1 MTAPPAE
8 IPGLVSLVGVD
19 PALARLLQSRLCPML
34 TVKTLDD
41 QNSLFLHMEG
51 GGLPVDAVVLG
62 MALEEPVR
70 VAQHIHVHDKHI
82 PILILSRPADC
93 DQLKRT
99 LMFSPFL
106 GNEVTPWS
114 TDEPDGLPATLR
126 QAAERRRLR
135 VRNQNVLS
143 SAHIR
148 LEKLPLLQPDASHYL
163 DQLLDHA
170 PIGVVTV
177 DPAGAILTLNRQAQD
192 TLRVAERGALGR
204 LLGDLFPLAE
214 RQRLYALLS
223 RCTSHGPRPAPE
235 VFEFHSADG
244 TPRFVETGCTPLT
257 YRTGQR
263 GIMLIMQ
270 DVTDRI
276 RAERERCRA
285 EEDLRLHATVLRAFH
300 EISSDRS
307 LTLEEKLNH
316 LLKLGCEQFGLPI
329 GILSQVN
336 GDMIRVLDS
345 VGGKGRFPVGGTREL
360 GQTYCGGTV
369 HSSEPVAL
377 EHAAASEWRDHPSY
391 TRGGLEAYIGVRV
404 QVENDLY
411 GTLCFASP
419 SPRPRPFSSADREIL
434 KLMSQWVG
442 SELRRERADAHM
454 RKLSGALE
462 QAVDAVIITDR
473 ERFIEYVNPAFE
485 TLTGYRKEEA
495 IGKKTY
501 FLRSGLHDDRFY
513 RELWQ
518 VIGTGGVYRGVL
530 VNRKKDGSL
539 YHEMKTISP
548 LKDDQGRVTHYI
560 STGHDI
566 TERVRAEE
574 RDRLH
579 RAELAHVARLSTLGE
594 MASGLAHEL
603 NQPLCAITTY
613 AQTALRVLTDPDGS
627 AERAR
632 YGLEQVVR
640 QAELAGGIFRR
651 LRHFARKGDMNRRR
665 VCLKEVIQEVAGF
678 IQADAR
684 QSGVR
689 VELAVARNL
698 PRVLADPIQI
708 EQVLLN
714 LARNAM
720 DAMAGVEKPRRQL
733 LIKARRQGRRGVRM
747 EIHDCGRGCPQEVA
761 DRLFE
766 PFFTT
771 KPDGL
776 GVGLGISQS
785 IIEAHNGRLWL
796 DDNSDQ
802 GATFCFTLPG
812 DEDQAHATSSCD

>member
-204 LLGDLFPLAE
+204 LLGDLFPIAE

-235 VFEFHSADG
+235 VFEFRSADG

-377 EHAAASEWRDHPSY
+377 EHAAASEWRDHPS
-391 TRGGLEAYIGVRV
+391 
-404 QVENDLY
+404 
-411 GTLCFASP
+411 
-419 SPRPRPFSSADREIL
+419 
-434 KLMSQWVG
+434 
-442 SELRRERADAHM
+442 
-454 RKLSGALE
+454 
-462 QAVDAVIITDR
+462 
-473 ERFIEYVNPAFE
+473 
-485 TLTGYRKEEA
+485 
-495 IGKKTY
+495 
-501 FLRSGLHDDRFY
+501 
-513 RELWQ
+513 
-518 VIGTGGVYRGVL
+518 
-530 VNRKKDGSL
+530 
-539 YHEMKTISP
+539 
-548 LKDDQGRVTHYI
+548 
-560 STGHDI
+560 
-566 TERVRAEE
+566 
-574 RDRLH
+574 
-579 RAELAHVARLSTLGE
+579 
-594 MASGLAHEL
+594 
-603 NQPLCAITTY
+603 
-613 AQTALRVLTDPDGS
+613 
-627 AERAR
+627 
-632 YGLEQVVR
+632 
-640 QAELAGGIFRR
+640 
-651 LRHFARKGDMNRRR
+651 
-665 VCLKEVIQEVAGF
+665 
-678 IQADAR
+678 
-684 QSGVR
+684 
-689 VELAVARNL
+689 
-698 PRVLADPIQI
+698 
-708 EQVLLN
+708 
-714 LARNAM
+714 
-720 DAMAGVEKPRRQL
+720 
-733 LIKARRQGRRGVRM
+733 
-747 EIHDCGRGCPQEVA
+747 
-761 DRLFE
+761 
-766 PFFTT
+766 
-771 KPDGL
+771 
-776 GVGLGISQS
+776 
-785 IIEAHNGRLWL
+785 
-796 DDNSDQ
+796 
-802 GATFCFTLPG
+802 
-812 DEDQAHATSSCD
+812 

>member
-796 DDNSDQ
+796 DGNSDQ